1 MATGRNGLKSKM
13 ILGQI
18 GGMRVKYKW
27 NSNFQSMIK
36 KNGSKL
42 LQKSKRKILLILL
55 LLKGSFTTV
64 HLFSTSKGPLQCIFL
79 VILSTGLYGQ
89 TLSSWFT
96 RDGAGSMSLSGFILL
111 QLLYSY

>member
-1 MATGRNGLKSKM
+1 MANGRNGLKSKM

-18 GGMRVKYKW
+18 GMIVKFKW
-27 NSNFQSMIK
+27 NSNFLSTIK

-42 LQKSKRKILLILL
+42 SLKSKRKILLILL
-55 LLKGSFTTV
+55 LLKESFTTV
-64 HLFSTSKGPLQCIFL
+64 HLFSTSKGPLLCIFL
-79 VILSTGLYGQ
+79 VILCIGLYGQ

-96 RDGAGSMSLSGFILL
+96 RGVASSMSRSGFILL